1 MSHSLPPPVTP
12 APAIVSPWL
21 WFVAGLLCAAGIG
34 AGGATLYLMGQQQGA
49 ATATAA
55 APPPL
60 STASAT
66 TAAASS
72 ATHAAIPATLAAS
85 APPVVAEQVQPSP
98 TPPKASAASTAH
110 KPKPA
115 VIRVNTAAPAT
126 KNVVITPPVEVADT
140 TSTRAPAYPEWIPPP
155 PPPPAPAPALC
166 ANCGT
171 VESVVPV
178 VSESKPSGVGAVTGA
193 ALVGLLGNQFGRGDG
208 KTLATLAGVIGGA
221 YAGNAVEKQMH
232 QQTTYRLLVRMDD
245 GSARY
250 VEQHTPS
257 FGVGS
262 RVSVQGN
269 LLSPA
274 PSVIRQG
281 T

>member
-1 MSHSLPPPVTP
+1 MSHSLNSPVTP
-12 APAIVSPWL
+12 APAIASPWL

-49 ATATAA
+49 ATATATA
-55 APPPL
+55 TTAPPPL
-60 STASAT
+60 PAASAT
-66 TAAASS
+66 VAV
-72 ATHAAIPATLAAS
+72 AAIPATLATS
-85 APPVVAEQVQPSP
+85 ATPVATEQVQPAP
-98 TPPKASAASTAH
+98 TPPKASTASTVH

-115 VIRVNTAAPAT
+115 VVRVHTAPPAA
-126 KNVVITPPVEVADT
+126 KNVVTTPPVEVAEAP
-140 TSTRAPAYPEWIPPP
+140 RAPAQPEWTPPAPPP
-155 PPPPAPAPALC
+155 PVLC

-178 VSESKPSGVGAVTGA
+178 ATESKPSGVGALTGA
-193 ALVGLLGNQFGRGDG
+193 VLAGLLGNQFGRGDG
-208 KTLATLAGVIGGA
+208 KTLATMAGVVGGA

-232 QQTTYRLLVRMDD
+232 QQTSYRLLVRMDD

-250 VEQHTPS
+250 VEQNAPS

-269 LLSPA
+269 QLSPA
-274 PSVIRQG
+274 PSVARQG

>member
-1 MSHSLPPPVTP
+1 MSHSLTPPAAPLAAS
-12 APAIVSPWL
+12 APALASPWL

-55 APPPL
+55 PAPLPA
-60 STASAT
+60 ASAT
-66 TAAASS
+66 TAVASS
-72 ATHAAIPATLAAS
+72 ATLAAIPATLAVS

-98 TPPKASAASTAH
+98 TPQKASAASTVH

-115 VIRVNTAAPAT
+115 VARVHTAPPAT
-126 KNVVITPPVEVADT
+126 KNVVTTPPVEVAEAP
-140 TSTRAPAYPEWIPPP
+140 RAPAQPEWTPPP
-155 PPPPAPAPALC
+155 PPPPALC

-221 YAGNAVEKQMH
+221 YAGNAVEKQMN
-232 QQTTYRLLVRMDD
+232 QPTTTYRLLVRMDD

-250 VEQHTPS
+250 VEQHAPS

-274 PSVIRQG
+274 PAPGVVRQG

>member
-1 MSHSLPPPVTP
+1 MSHSLNPPATP
-12 APAIVSPWL
+12 LAAPAVVSPWL
-21 WFVAGLLCAAGIG
+21 WFVAGILCAAGIG

-49 ATATAA
+49 ATAAS
-55 APPPL
+55 PPL
-60 STASAT
+60 PAASAT
-66 TAAASS
+66 TVVAAS
-72 ATHAAIPATLAAS
+72 APHAAIPATLAVS
-85 APPVVAEQVQPSP
+85 ATPVTTEQVQPSP
-98 TPPKASAASTAH
+98 APSKTSAASTAH

-115 VIRVNTAAPAT
+115 VARMQTTTQTT
-126 KNVVITPPVEVADT
+126 KNIATTPPVEVAEA
-140 TSTRAPAYPEWIPPP
+140 TSTRSPAYPEWTPSPPP
-155 PPPPAPAPALC
+155 TAPALC
-166 ANCGT
+166 TNCGT

-178 VSESKPSGVGAVTGA
+178 VSESKPSGVGALTGA

-208 KTLATLAGVIGGA
+208 KALATLAGVVGGA
-221 YAGNAVEKQMH
+221 YAGSEIEKRMH
-232 QQTTYRLLVRMDD
+232 QPTTTYRLLVRMDD

-274 PSVIRQG
+274 PSVVRQG